1 MSDEPARRSPLLAG
15 CATFALVMSIAGG
28 LVAWNARA
36 IRSWLDPSYR
46 DRSDLSAVEQVLR
59 ARYGTANLSVFWTTR
74 TPPGSSLPPETPRR
88 RRVSVHIV
96 GSQHFPDAAS
106 ADAGAQDVA
115 RAVREAVGR
124 PVPRVEVVLLERA
137 GSGWKRRAFWFEGEP

>member
-1 MSDEPARRSPLLAG
+1 MLAVASLL
-15 CATFALVMSIAGG
+15 TALA
-28 LVAWNARA
+28 LWNRRA
-36 IRSWLDPSYR
+36 IRAWLDPSYR
-46 DRSDLSAVEQVLR
+46 DPSDLSAVEQVLR

-96 GSQHFPDAAS
+96 GSPRFPDAAS

-124 PVPRVEVVLLERA
+124 PEPRVEVVLLER
-137 GSGWKRRAFWFEGEP
+137 GTSGWQRRSFWFEGEADEPAR